1 MKGSEQKAKKLIKQ
15 MEKEGEREAKFIERS
30 MYGEF
35 EKHGEVL
42 KDAAN
47 TIKKFMKKIPQARDP
62 RGTKSRGPKSR
73 VTKSSGTK
81 SRGPKSRATKSRG
94 TKSRGTKSHAMH
106 QFFTVAKKLI
116 KPPTETVKNLIE
128 TSFDDL
134 YKSLDPTKPVVFI
147 ITTHGSRPRTNDK
160 LLKKLKLY
168 MNSIIVKF
176 KDTTNDLLQFFRF
189 REYFKNPHDE
199 EEIEVSYIK
208 AYLDGIYQILAPVEV
223 ERLQGLLIEEMCKYH
238 TEAREFSDNIDG
250 GIPKEYID
258 NIAKK
263 LKEVQFGRDTLH
275 DYKTPDE
282 WRQRRKELMK
292 ELKFDHD
299 DFYLSL
305 MALNEVC
312 GVNRWETI
320 QQQYKPGDPIHDSVN
335 KILSQQSY
343 RDTEVKDTDWSVRL
357 VGGPGTIG
365 VPYLF
370 SPFGDLIDIGAFTIN
385 GNRLLSIE
393 SLHLLGSKIIKK
405 RKQDYP
411 NGLVQ
416 EGVMRSPAC
425 DSVYSGDNPL
435 PINTT
440 MMIVDFSCGSWRKPV
455 PYSYARAPRL
465 FVGEVPFPSSQ
476 QGCVIAGGGTKSKKK
491 KNHKSKKFK
500 NNKKRSN
507 KKINRRKYTRKK

>member
-1 MKGSEQKAKKLIKQ
+1 

-30 MYGEF
+30 MDGEF

-47 TIKKFMKKIPQARDP
+47 TIKKFMKKIPQARDT

-73 VTKSSGTK
+73 VTKSRVTK
-81 SRGPKSRATKSRG
+81 SRV
-94 TKSRGTKSHAMH
+94 TKSHAMH

-116 KPPTETVKNLIE
+116 KPPTGTVKKLIE

-176 KDTTNDLLQFFRF
+176 KDTTNNLLQFFRF

-199 EEIEVSYIK
+199 ENIEVSYIK

-223 ERLQGLLIEEMCKYH
+223 ERLQGLLIEEMCNYH
-238 TEAREFSDNIDG
+238 TEAMEYAGFSDNINR
-250 GIPKEYID
+250 GIPKQYID

-263 LKEVQFGRDTLH
+263 LKEVQFGRDTDDWKTLH

-282 WRQRRKELMK
+282 WRQRRKVLMK
-292 ELKFDHD
+292 KLKFDHD

-305 MALNEVC
+305 MALNKVC

-335 KILSQQSY
+335 KILSQQSD

-416 EGVMRSPAC
+416 EEFPEVLCAAA
-425 DSVYSGDNPL
+425 SGDNPL

-455 PYSYARAPRL
+455 AYSYARAPRL
-465 FVGEVPFPSSQ
+465 FMGEVPFPSS

-491 KNHKSKKFK
+491 KNHKTKKFK